1 MRAMTDI
8 PANTASP
15 IGRTDRCLP
24 GSTKAAAEV
33 DDAAGD
39 DVAWKAAAVWAGT
52 PLPALLGAGGVGMTV
67 GTADDG
73 TVEMPCITATDVPD
87 EVAGVMVAALVVV
100 STVAEGIEVTVETPL
115 TFAGESV
122 VVVGDGNSKVVGA
135 VVLATAIDDDDDD
148 VDAVVVAKAAFGN
161 DVVVVVD
168 ELVDDNGVRAIGDV
182 GVVALV
188 LVLVDD
194 VPTVSG
200 GEEVFARLLG
210 TIAEHDVTSFTAC
223 VPLAETIG
231 ESAIVHSR
239 VILPTG
245 VWAVWVVWTVCTE
258 LGPGSE
264 LLLSPVWNGTRLER
278 WALCGAGNALTTIPD
293 ERTRRAR

>member
-1 MRAMTDI
+1 
-8 PANTASP
+8 
-15 IGRTDRCLP
+15 
-24 GSTKAAAEV
+24 
-33 DDAAGD
+33 
-39 DVAWKAAAVWAGT
+39 
-52 PLPALLGAGGVGMTV
+52 
-67 GTADDG
+67 
-73 TVEMPCITATDVPD
+73 
-87 EVAGVMVAALVVV
+87 
-100 STVAEGIEVTVETPL
+100 L

-161 DVVVVVD
+161 DVASVVVVVVD

-245 VWAVWVVWTVCTE
+245 LEERSVFLGADGSRAVHTS
-258 LGPGSE
+258 GQSG
-264 LLLSPVWNGTRLER
+264 
-278 WALCGAGNALTTIPD
+278 
-293 ERTRRAR
+293 